1 MLVLSTGN
9 GMLMKTWV
17 SKRICY
23 TLTTGLYCVFVL
35 YAVHY
40 ASTWAWQTKLNELSR
55 QGLNKQTFY
64 TTYLRGLLEKSEN
77 LPQLLARNERIFSA
91 LKYPKKTS
99 QLNEINKL
107 LESITS
113 ISDTSDIYLMDR
125 KGDTIAAS
133 NWQTDHSFV
142 GKNFSFRPYFKK
154 AMQGGHG
161 RYYAMGTTSSRR
173 GYYFSYP
180 IKDDSRISGVVVV
193 KIDIELVETNWD
205 HLRDNVLVTDPQGVV
220 FLTANSR
227 WRFKPITPL
236 EKETQ
241 KKIVESRRYPN
252 ISFKPLSPGIIEV
265 SSHQFVE
272 IKDNALI
279 PVKFLKQT
287 VSMPEANWDV
297 HILSSTENAQKF
309 LRFTQIATCSSLI
322 FIYILICMLMQR
334 SHRMSQLDKIKEDA
348 RKNLEHLNEELELR
362 VKNRT
367 EQLEKSNECLRG
379 EVQERKQVESVLKE
393 TQNELTHA
401 AKMAVLG
408 QMSAQINHEL
418 NQPLA
423 AIRSYTDNG
432 IQFLNKE
439 RLEETMWN
447 LEQIGELTERMAEI
461 GKQLKLFSRKSSG
474 QISVVPLHGVIDGA
488 LDILKPALNKSG
500 VEISIK
506 LLPEYINVHANS
518 VLLQQ
523 VLVNLLSNAL
533 HAMENTP
540 CKQVTIEATKTNDRV
555 NISVCDTGIGIDK
568 EDAKYIFDPFFTTKK
583 SGQGL
588 GLGLTISDRII
599 QEFDSRL
606 ALSNNELDTGTCFNF
621 SLTTEQPD

>member
-1 MLVLSTGN
+1 
-9 GMLMKTWV
+9 MKTWM
-17 SKRICY
+17 SKRNRY
-23 TLTTGLYCVFVL
+23 TLATGLYCVFVL
-35 YAVHY
+35 YVIHY
-40 ASTWAWQTKLNELSR
+40 GSSWAWDTKLAELSR

-91 LKYPKKTS
+91 LKHPRNS
-99 QLNEINKL
+99 SELIEINKL

-113 ISDTSDIYLMDR
+113 ISDTSDIYLMDNE
-125 KGDTIAAS
+125 GNTIAAS

-142 GKNFSFRPYFKK
+142 GKNFSFRPYFQK
-154 AMQGGHG
+154 AMQGDHG

-180 IKDDSRISGVVVV
+180 IKDDSDILGVVVV
-193 KIDIELVETNWD
+193 KIDIELVEKNWD
-205 HLRDNVLVTDPQGVV
+205 HLSDNVLVTDPEGVV
-220 FLTANSR
+220 FLTAKSK

-236 EKETQ
+236 HKATQEK
-241 KKIVESRRYPN
+241 IIDSRRYPN
-252 ISFKPLSPGIIEV
+252 ISFKPLSPGIIED

-272 IKDNALI
+272 VKDDSLI
-279 PVKFLKQT
+279 PVRFLKQT

-297 HILSSTENAQKF
+297 HILSSTENAQKS
-309 LRFTQIATCSSLI
+309 LRLTQIGICASLI
-322 FIYILICMLMQR
+322 FIYILICMLIQR
-334 SHRMSQLDKIKEDA
+334 NHRMKQLDKIKEDA
-348 RKNLEHLNEELELR
+348 RKNLEQR

-367 EQLEKSNECLRG
+367 EQLEKSNELLRS
-379 EVQERKQVESVLKE
+379 EIQERKQVEKVLKN
-393 TQNELTHA
+393 TQDELTHA

-432 IQFLNKE
+432 IQFLKKE
-439 RLEETMWN
+439 RLKDTMWN

-461 GKQLKLFSRKSSG
+461 GKQLKLFARKTSG

-488 LDILKPALNKSG
+488 LDILKPTLKKSR
-500 VEISIK
+500 VDISIK
-506 LLPEYINVHANS
+506 LEPEYINVQANS

-533 HAMENTP
+533 HAMEHTED
-540 CKQVTIEATKTNDRV
+540 KHLSIEAIQNVDRV
-555 NISVCDTGIGIDK
+555 NISVCDNGIGITE
-568 EDAKYIFDPFFTTKK
+568 EDAKYIFEPFFTTKK

-599 QEFDSRL
+599 KEFDSQL
-606 ALSNNELDTGTCFNF
+606 VLSSSGRNTGACFKF
-621 SLTTEQPD
+621 SLKTAQ